1 MIQLSQLNEIQL
13 IVFGLIMLRMI
24 AFVVSAAVLSSPS
37 VPVTAKVLFSM
48 VLTMMVYTSVAD
60 NKLIARV
67 ADQQE
72 NLIQLA
78 VFELVV
84 GLCLGFLTRFF
95 FFAVS
100 MAGEMI
106 SVALGLGQAQIFNP
120 LMGSQGN
127 AMEQFLVMFATL
139 VYLAMNGHHLMIQ
152 GLIQSFGT
160 IPVAN
165 VNITAI
171 ELKNVVM
178 AAQDIFVIAIRM
190 AAPIVISMLV
200 IQVGIGLLSR
210 AVPQINVLST
220 AASVSA
226 LIGIILLIICLP
238 LMSNQMGGA
247 IEETTASF
255 FSFVKGI

>member
-1 MIQLSQLNEIQL
+1 
-13 IVFGLIMLRMI
+13 MI
-24 AFVVSAAVLSSPS
+24 AFVASAAILSAPS
-37 VPVTAKVLFSM
+37 VPITAKVLFSL
-48 VLTMMVYTSVAD
+48 VLTMMVFTSVAD

-67 ADQQE
+67 ADQQD
-72 NLIQLA
+72 NLILLSA
-78 VFELVV
+78 LELIV
-84 GLCLGFLTRFF
+84 GLCLGFLTRMF

-120 LMGSQGN
+120 LMGTQGN

-139 VYLAMNGHHLMIQ
+139 VFLAINGHHLMIQ

-160 IPVAN
+160 IAVAN
-165 VNITAI
+165 VNISAI
-171 ELKNVVM
+171 QLRDIVL

-190 AAPIVISMLV
+190 SAPIVISMLV
-200 IQVGIGLLSR
+200 IQIGIGLLSR

-220 AASVSA
+220 AASVST

-238 LMSNQMGGA
+238 LMSNQMSGA

>member
-1 MIQLSQLNEIQL
+1 MIELSQLNEIQL

-24 AFVVSAAVLSSPS
+24 AFVTSAAVLSSPS
-37 VPVTAKVLFSM
+37 VPITAKVLLSM
-48 VLTMMVYTSVAD
+48 VLTMMVYTAVAD
-60 NKLIARV
+60 NQLVARV
-67 ADQQE
+67 SDQQ
-72 NLIQLA
+72 NSLIMLA
-78 VFELVV
+78 ALELIV
-84 GLCLGFLTRFF
+84 GLCLGFLTRMF

-106 SVALGLGQAQIFNP
+106 SIALGLGQAQIFNP

-127 AMEQFLVMFATL
+127 AMEQFLVMFASL
-139 VYLAMNGHHLMIQ
+139 VFLAINGHHLMIQ
-152 GLIQSFGT
+152 GLIQSFST

-165 VNITAI
+165 VNISAI
-171 ELKNVVM
+171 ELSRVVLGL
-178 AAQDIFVIAIRM
+178 QDILVIAVRM

-200 IQVGIGLLSR
+200 IQIGIGLLSR

-238 LMSNQMGGA
+238 LMSNQMSGA
-247 IEETTASF
+247 IEETSASF

>member
-1 MIQLSQLNEIQL
+1 MIELSQLNEIQL
-13 IVFGLIMLRMI
+13 IAFGLIMLRMI
-24 AFVVSAAVLSSPS
+24 AFISSAAIFSAAA
-37 VPVTAKVLFSM
+37 VPITAKVLFSM
-48 VLTMMVYTSVAD
+48 VLTMMVYTAVAD
-60 NKLIARV
+60 SKLIARV
-67 ADQQE
+67 ADQQD
-72 NLIQLA
+72 NLIMLA
-78 VFELVV
+78 VLELIV
-84 GLCLGFLTRFF
+84 GLCMGFLTRMF

-139 VYLAMNGHHLMIQ
+139 VFLAINGHHLLIQ

-160 IPVAN
+160 IPVGN
-165 VNITAI
+165 VNISAI
-171 ELKNVVM
+171 ELRNVVL
-178 AAQDIFVIAIRM
+178 AAQEMFVIAVRM

-200 IQVGIGLLSR
+200 IQIGIGLLSR

-238 LMSNQMGGA
+238 LMSNQMSGA